1 MAARSGYELQVRK
14 DGYGVVNRK
23 GTWLGQVVPL
33 ADGKGWFMLGDR
45 TQRPFATEHD
55 AAEEMLR
62 QYEEMKSGG

>member
-33 ADGKGWFMLGDR
+33 ADGKGE
-45 TQRPFATEHD
+45 A
-55 AAEEMLR
+55 
-62 QYEEMKSGG
+62 